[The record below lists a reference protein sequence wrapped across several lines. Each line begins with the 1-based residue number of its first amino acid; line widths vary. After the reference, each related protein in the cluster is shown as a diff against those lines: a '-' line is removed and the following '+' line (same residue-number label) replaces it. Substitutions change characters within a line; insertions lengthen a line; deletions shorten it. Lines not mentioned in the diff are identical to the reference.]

1 MKIILSSLLVIIF
14 FVLLILNIKP
24 TIPVAGIVPHHDTA
38 NILIDE
44 FFQNFKTDKN
54 IEVFLIGPNHLEI
67 ETTTDYSI
75 SVPSEF
81 IKKYLPNAK
90 ITPYILKRNTPI
102 SELESLSKKISP
114 LVKDKKAILIA
125 SVDFSHNLTSNE
137 ADKRDEVTLQAIK
150 DFNYQKLM
158 LLNSEYLDSPAS
170 IVTLLMVMDS
180 LNKKNFKILSH
191 TNSAK
196 LLGPSVTNTT
206 SYFTI
211 LF

>member
-1 MKIILSSLLVIIF
+1 LKIVFSFLLVLILLVFLILSLPQ
-14 FVLLILNIKP
+14 NYYG
-24 TIPVAGIVPHHDTA
+24 GIVPHHDTA
-38 NILIDE
+38 NILIDQ
-44 FFQNFKTDKN
+44 FFKEFKTDKN

-90 ITPYILKRNTPI
+90 ITYYILKRNTSI
-102 SELESLSKKISP
+102 QELESISQKIVP
-114 LVKDKKAILIA
+114 LVKEKKAIVIA
-125 SVDFSHNLTSNE
+125 SVDFSHNLSSLE
-137 ADKRDEVTLQAIK
+137 ADKRDDITLSAIK
-150 DFNYQKLM
+150 DFDYQKLM
-158 LLNSEYLDSPAS
+158 SLNSEYLDSPAS
-170 IVTLLMVMDS
+170 VVTLLMTVKS
-180 LNKKNFKILSH
+180 LGLKDFKILNH

-196 LLGPSVTNTT
+196 LLGPSVTSTT